1 MFSKNKKSK
10 IIIITSIVIFSILIS
25 NAIFWQS
32 FIINQINERLSS
44 NRFKII
50 SAKISGNLFSSI
62 KIKKVNVTH
71 PIYGD
76 LSINKSVINLDFIS
90 SIFGRLTF
98 DYISI
103 EDLITQSLNS
113 ALNEAESI
121 KSYSSP
127 KIHFDINQFYIS
139 GQIPIELQSNILVLV
154 GELEGNIN
162 NRNDLKI
169 HLSKLS
175 LKNQGEN
182 SLEFNMRDLDLVANE
197 KGIKTFQHVYIS

>member
-32 FIINQINERLSS
+32 FIIYQINERLSS

-76 LSINKSVINLDFIS
+76 LSINKSVINIDFIS
-90 SIFGRLTF
+90 SALGRLTF

-113 ALNEAESI
+113 ALNEAEHI
-121 KSYSSP
+121 KNYSSP
-127 KIHFDINQFYIS
+127 KIPFDINQFYIS

-154 GELEGNIN
+154 GCLLYTSDAADE
-162 NRNDLKI
+162 
-169 HLSKLS
+169 
-175 LKNQGEN
+175 
-182 SLEFNMRDLDLVANE
+182 
-197 KGIKTFQHVYIS
+197 